1 MSDDCANG
9 SEEKNVGNRAFCR
22 APNTALLRK
31 GSFNYHFPSFLQRF
45 RTVISHATSSRTT
58 PG

>member
-9 SEEKNVGNRAFCR
+9 SEGKNVGNRTSYR

-31 GSFNYHFPSFLQRF
+31 GFFNYHFPSLLQRF
-45 RTVISHATSSRTT
+45 RTVISHATSF
-58 PG
+58 

>member
-31 GSFNYHFPSFLQRF
+31 GSFNYHFLSFLQRF
-45 RTVISHATSSRTT
+45 RTVISHATSS
-58 PG
+58 